1 MLRRSRSVQR
11 ANLRWPFVGKRE
23 RERKVSGRAFSS
35 FGGPPCKPLTSF
47 FRHFHPGEFG
57 ARLIR
62 TGCGSEEP
70 VSAPRPREWLH
81 GAPPGTPL
89 VTDSPGVDLSAGAKG
104 TDGGAKGAATV
115 APYGRSTLGG
125 SGPSLRGGAAWAGP
139 PKEPVSA
146 PRSQGVVARRTS
158 RHAFG
163 DLQPRRGGCRRYGT
177 RRSILCKGWRGL
189 PRSVSK

>member
-1 MLRRSRSVQR
+1 MSAWSWQERSHRLTRRGAVKAMGSVVLARLLECSSVAPAHARARALIWDASGMRRSRSAQR

-89 VTDSPGVDLSAGAKG
+89 VTDSPGVDLSAGAMEP
-104 TDGGAKGAATV
+104 DGRSFAKDGAA
-115 APYGRSTLGG
+115 AGLFI
-125 SGPSLRGGAAWAGP
+125 PS
-139 PKEPVSA
+139 
-146 PRSQGVVARRTS
+146 
-158 RHAFG
+158 
-163 DLQPRRGGCRRYGT
+163 
-177 RRSILCKGWRGL
+177 
-189 PRSVSK
+189 

>member
-1 MLRRSRSVQR
+1 MAIRGKARAGKESQR
-11 ANLRWPFVGKRE
+11 TCYAWVVPVE
-23 RERKVSGRAFSS
+23 
-35 FGGPPCKPLTSF
+35 TSYFF

-62 TGCGSEEP
+62 TGRGSEEP

-115 APYGRSTLGG
+115 RPQYPWWLG
-125 SGPSLRGGAAWAGP
+125 PLRGGAAWAGP

-146 PRSQGVVARRTS
+146 PRSQGVVARRSS

-163 DLQPRRGGCRRYGT
+163 DLQPRRGACRRYGT

-189 PRSVSK
+189 PRSAQ